1 MQDGGP
7 DGGQAALSLEA
18 RMEALLFVASDSV
31 AIPDLARTLHA
42 PAREIEAALES
53 LQRALAGRGI
63 RLQQTRNQVQLTSA
77 PEAAGDVQRFLQL
90 EETASLSRAALESL
104 AIIAYQ
110 QPVTRPQID
119 AIRGVNSDSVL
130 RTLLRHGLIEEVGR
144 SEGPGRPILYGTTP
158 DFLSH
163 FGLTSLEELPPLDPD
178 PDMPALGDKGETP
191 SESGGQHG

>member
-1 MQDGGP
+1 MQDGGSN
-7 DGGQAALSLEA
+7 GGQAPLSLEA
-18 RMEALLFVASDSV
+18 RMEALLFVASDAV
-31 AIPDLARTLHA
+31 AIPDLARTLDV
-42 PAREIEAALES
+42 PLREIEAALEA
-53 LQRALAGRGI
+53 LQSTLAGRGI
-63 RLQQTRNQVQLTSA
+63 RLQLTRNQVQLTSA
-77 PEAAGDVQRFLQL
+77 PEAANDVQRFLQL
-90 EETASLSRAALESL
+90 EETATLSRAALESL

-178 PDMPALGDKGETP
+178 PEMPTLGNEGETP
-191 SESGGQHG
+191 SESGGQHD